1 MDRLLFENE
10 VWYPGTPH
18 GMKNLK
24 GPDGSSLHALESVM
38 VTGECHLN
46 AGRTARAE
54 PCLKDLALP

>member
-1 MDRLLFENE
+1 
-10 VWYPGTPH
+10 
-18 GMKNLK
+18 MKNLK